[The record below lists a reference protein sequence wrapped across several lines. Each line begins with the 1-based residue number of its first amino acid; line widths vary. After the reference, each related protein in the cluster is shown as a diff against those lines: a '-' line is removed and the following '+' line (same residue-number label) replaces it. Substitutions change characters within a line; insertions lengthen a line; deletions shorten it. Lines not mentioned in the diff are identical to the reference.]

1 MMVATVSLHDS
12 VRHVVRVCA
21 RVQPGELVCIAAD
34 LNTLAIAQALLEAV
48 REAGAEPVLVTMT
61 PRRAH
66 GNEPPRVVAA
76 AMKAADAVIQPVTY
90 AMTHTDATR
99 DALRAGARVLVLRGV
114 TEDIMT
120 HGAMLADYDEVDR
133 ITRDVQRLLTE
144 AKTARVGTP
153 SGTDLSMSLAGRG
166 AVALTGRVGGPG
178 TFAAMPDGEAA
189 ISPVEGSAEGTLVV
203 DHTMDNLGLLD
214 APIRMTVRAGR
225 VTAIEGGAAAKALRD
240 MVAASDANATNIAEF
255 AIGTNDRARLI
266 GSMTEDKKLRG
277 SVHVAIGDNHV
288 IGGTVVSELHL
299 DGLLLRPT
307 VELDGRTVVEDG
319 RLLIGG

>member
-1 MMVATVSLHDS
+1 MTQSVSLQES
-12 VRHVVRVCA
+12 VRNVVRTCA

-34 LNTLAIAQALLEAV
+34 TQTMPIAAALVEAV
-48 REAGAEPVLVTMT
+48 KEAGAEPVVVTML

-76 AMKAADAVIQPVTY
+76 AMKAADVVIQPVTY

-120 HGAMLADYDEVDR
+120 HGAMLADYDRVDR
-133 ITRDVQRLLTE
+133 VTREVQRRMTE
-144 AKTARVGTP
+144 ASAIRVTTP
-153 SGTDLSMSLAGRG
+153 SGTDLTLSVAGRS

-189 ISPVEGSAEGTLVV
+189 ISPVEGTTEGMLVV
-203 DHTMDNLGLLD
+203 DHTMDNIGLLD
-214 APIRMTVRAGR
+214 QPIRMTVRGGR
-225 VTAIEGGAAAKALRD
+225 VHEIGGGSSAERLQALIAAAD
-240 MVAASDANATNIAEF
+240 DNARNIAEF

-266 GSMTEDKKLRG
+266 GSMTEDKKYRG
-277 SVHVAIGDNHV
+277 SVHMAIGDNHV

-307 VELDGRTVVEDG
+307 VELDGRRIVEDG
-319 RLLIGG
+319 RLLIDG

>member
-1 MMVATVSLHDS
+1 MTTTVSLQDS
-12 VRHVVRVCA
+12 VRNVVRTCA

-34 LNTLAIAQALLEAV
+34 TQTMPIALAIVEAV
-48 REAGAEPVLVTMT
+48 KEVGAEPVVVTML

-66 GNEPPRVVAA
+66 GNDPPRVVAA
-76 AMKAADAVIQPVTY
+76 AMQAADVVIQPVTY

-99 DALRAGARVLVLRGV
+99 DALRAGARVLVLRGI

-120 HGAMLADYDEVDR
+120 HGAMLADYDSVERV
-133 ITRDVQRLLTE
+133 TREVQRLMSE
-144 AKTARVGTP
+144 ARTARVRTP
-153 SGTDLSMSLAGRG
+153 AGTDLTMSLTGRE

-189 ISPVEGSAEGTLVV
+189 ISPVEGTTEGTLVV
-203 DHTMDNLGLLD
+203 EHTMDSIGLLD
-214 APIRMTVRAGR
+214 APIRMTIRGGR
-225 VTAIEGGAAAKALRD
+225 VVEIAGGGSAEKLRAL
-240 MVAASDANATNIAEF
+240 VAGADDNATNIAEF

-277 SVHVAIGDNHV
+277 SVHIAIGDNHV

-307 VELDGRTVVEDG
+307 VELDGRRVVDDG
-319 RLLIGG
+319 RLLIDE

>member
-1 MMVATVSLHDS
+1 MTVTVSFQDS
-12 VRHVVRVCA
+12 VRHLVRTA
-21 RVQPGELVCIAAD
+21 AQVQKGEQVCIAAD
-34 LNTLAIAQALLEAV
+34 TNTMPIALAIAEAV
-48 REAGAEPVLVTMT
+48 KEIGAEPVLVAMT
-61 PRRAH
+61 PRHAH

-76 AMKAADAVIQPVTY
+76 AMKAADVVIQPVTY

-99 DALRAGARVLVLRGV
+99 DAMRAGARVLVLRGI

-120 HGAMLADYDEVDR
+120 HGAMLADYDMVDR
-133 ITRDVQRLLTE
+133 VTREV
-144 AKTARVGTP
+144 ARVMSGATTVRVRTP
-153 SGTDLSMSLAGRG
+153 AGTDLTMSLAGRS

-189 ISPVEGSAEGTLVV
+189 ISPVEGTAEGTLVI

-214 APIRMTVRAGR
+214 QPIRMTVREGR
-225 VTAIEGGAAAKALRD
+225 VTDITGGASAQKLREL
-240 MVAASDANATNIAEF
+240 VAGTDANATNIAEF

-266 GSMTEDKKLRG
+266 GSMTEDKKYLG
-277 SVHVAIGDNHV
+277 SVHIAIGDNHV

-307 VELDGRTVVEDG
+307 VELDGKTIVRDG
-319 RLLIGG
+319 RLLVGD

>member
-1 MMVATVSLHDS
+1 MAESISLQES
-12 VRHVVRVCA
+12 VRTVVRTCA

-34 LNTLAIAQALLEAV
+34 TQTMPIAMAIVEAV
-48 REAGAEPVLVTMT
+48 KEVGAEPVVVTML

-66 GNEPPRVVAA
+66 GNDPPRVVAA
-76 AMKAADAVIQPVTY
+76 AMKAADVVIQPVTY

-120 HGAMLADYDEVDR
+120 HGAMLADYDSVDR
-133 ITRDVQRLLTE
+133 VTREVQRLMTE
-144 AKTARVGTP
+144 AKTVRVTTP
-153 SGTDLSMSLAGRG
+153 SGTNLTMSVAGRA

-189 ISPVEGSAEGTLVV
+189 ISPVEGTTEGTLVV
-203 DHTMDNLGLLD
+203 DHTMDSIGLID
-214 APIRMTVRAGR
+214 KPIRMTVRGGKVTEISGGTSAETLRTLVAG
-225 VTAIEGGAAAKALRD
+225 A
-240 MVAASDANATNIAEF
+240 DANATNIAEF

-266 GSMTEDKKLRG
+266 GSMTEDKKYRG

-307 VELDGRTVVEDG
+307 VDLDGRRVVEDG
-319 RLLIGG
+319 RLLIEG

>member
-1 MMVATVSLHDS
+1 MAESISLQES
-12 VRHVVRVCA
+12 VRTVVRTCA

-34 LNTLAIAQALLEAV
+34 TQTMPIAMAIVEAV
-48 REAGAEPVLVTMT
+48 KEVGAEPVVVTML

-66 GNEPPRVVAA
+66 GNDPPRVVAA
-76 AMKAADAVIQPVTY
+76 AMKAADVVIQPVTY

-120 HGAMLADYDEVDR
+120 HGAMLADYDRVDR
-133 ITRDVQRLLTE
+133 VTREVQRLMTE
-144 AKTARVGTP
+144 AKTVRVTTP
-153 SGTDLSMSLAGRG
+153 SGTDLTMSVAGRA

-189 ISPVEGSAEGTLVV
+189 ISPVEGTAEGTLVV
-203 DHTMDNLGLLD
+203 DHTMDSIGLID
-214 APIRMTVRAGR
+214 KPIRMTVRVGK
-225 VTAIEGGAAAKALRD
+225 VTEITGGASAEKLRTL
-240 MVAASDANATNIAEF
+240 VAGADANATNIAEF

-266 GSMTEDKKLRG
+266 GSMTEDKKYRG

-307 VELDGRTVVEDG
+307 VDLDGRRVVEDG

>member
-1 MMVATVSLHDS
+1 MADSVSLQES
-12 VRHVVRVCA
+12 VRTVVRTCA

-34 LNTLAIAQALLEAV
+34 TQTMPIALALVEAV
-48 REAGAEPVLVTMT
+48 KEAGAEPVVVTML

-76 AMKAADAVIQPVTY
+76 AMKAADVVIQPVTY

-120 HGAMLADYDEVDR
+120 HGAMLADYDRVDR
-133 ITRDVQRLLTE
+133 VTREVQRRM
-144 AKTARVGTP
+144 TAANAVRVTTP
-153 SGTDLSMSLAGRG
+153 SGTDLTLSVAGRS

-189 ISPVEGSAEGTLVV
+189 ISPVEGTTEGMLVV
-203 DHTMDNLGLLD
+203 DHTMDGIGLLD
-214 APIRMTVRAGR
+214 APIRMTVRGGR
-225 VTAIEGGAAAKALRD
+225 VVDISGGQSAERLAVLVAAAD
-240 MVAASDANATNIAEF
+240 TSATNIAEF

-266 GSMTEDKKLRG
+266 GSMTEDKKYRG
-277 SVHVAIGDNHV
+277 SVHMAIGDNHV

-307 VELDGRTVVEDG
+307 VELDGRRIVEDG
-319 RLLIGG
+319 RLLING

>member
-1 MMVATVSLHDS
+1 MAESISLQES
-12 VRHVVRVCA
+12 VRTVVRTCA

-34 LNTLAIAQALLEAV
+34 TQTMPIAMAIVEAV
-48 REAGAEPVLVTMT
+48 KEVGAEPVVVTML

-66 GNEPPRVVAA
+66 GNDPPRVVAA
-76 AMKAADAVIQPVTY
+76 AMKAADVVIQPVTY

-120 HGAMLADYDEVDR
+120 HGAMLADYDRVDR
-133 ITRDVQRLLTE
+133 VTREVQRLMTE
-144 AKTARVGTP
+144 AKTVRVTTP
-153 SGTDLSMSLAGRG
+153 SGTDLTMSVAGRA

-189 ISPVEGSAEGTLVV
+189 ISPVEATTEGTLVV
-203 DHTMDNLGLLD
+203 DHTMDSIGLID
-214 APIRMTVRAGR
+214 KPIRMTVRGGK
-225 VTAIEGGAAAKALRD
+225 VTEITGGASAETLRAL
-240 MVAASDANATNIAEF
+240 VAGADANATNIAEF
-255 AIGTNDRARLI
+255 AIGTNDHARLI
-266 GSMTEDKKLRG
+266 GSMTEDKKYRG
-277 SVHVAIGDNHV
+277 SVHIAIGDNHV

-307 VELDGRTVVEDG
+307 VDLDGRRVVEDG
-319 RLLIGG
+319 RLLIEG

>member
-1 MMVATVSLHDS
+1 MIESVSLQES
-12 VRHVVRVCA
+12 VRNVVRISA
-21 RVQPGELVCIAAD
+21 RVQRGELVCIAAD
-34 LNTLAIAQALLEAV
+34 TQTVPIAMAIAEAV
-48 REAGAEPVLVTMT
+48 REAGAEPVVVTMR

-76 AMKAADAVIQPVTY
+76 AMKAADVVIQPVTY

-120 HGAMLADYDEVDR
+120 HGAMLADYDRVDR
-133 ITRDVQRLLTE
+133 LTRAVQRRMTE
-144 AKTARVGTP
+144 ATTARVRTP
-153 SGTDLSMSLAGRG
+153 SGTDLTMSLAGRA

-189 ISPVEGSAEGTLVV
+189 ISPVEGTAEGVLVV
-203 DHTMDNLGLLD
+203 DHTMDSIGLLD

-225 VTAIEGGAAAKALRD
+225 VTEIRGGKSADRLRELIAAAD
-240 MVAASDANATNIAEF
+240 ASATNIAEF

-266 GSMTEDKKLRG
+266 GSMTEDKKYLG

-307 VELDGRTVVEDG
+307 VELDGARIVEDG
-319 RLLIGG
+319 RLLIDG

>member
-1 MMVATVSLHDS
+1 MAMAISLHDS
-12 VRHVVRVCA
+12 VRTVVRICA
-21 RVQPGELVCIAAD
+21 RVRAGELVCIAAD
-34 LNTLAIAQALLEAV
+34 TNTAPIAGAIAEAV
-48 REAGAEPVLVTMT
+48 REAGAEPVVVTMA

-76 AMKAADAVIQPVTY
+76 AMKAADVVIQPVTY
-90 AMTHTDATR
+90 AMTHTDATQ

-133 ITRDVQRLLTE
+133 LTREVQRLLSA
-144 AKTARVGTP
+144 AKMVHVRTP
-153 SGTDLSMSLAGRG
+153 AGTDLTMSIDGRE

-178 TFAAMPDGEAA
+178 TFAAMPDGESA
-189 ISPVEGSAEGTLVV
+189 ISPVEGTAEGTLVI

-214 APIRMTVRAGR
+214 APVRMNVHAGR
-225 VTAIEGGAAAKALRD
+225 VTSIEGGTSAKTLRE
-240 MVAASDANATNIAEF
+240 MVAAADDSATNIAEF

-266 GSMTEDKKLRG
+266 GSMTEDKKYRG
-277 SVHVAIGDNHV
+277 SVHIAIGDNHV
-288 IGGTVVSELHL
+288 IGGTVTSELHL

-307 VELDGRTVVEDG
+307 VVLDGRTVVDDG
-319 RLLIGG
+319 RLLIGA

>member
-1 MMVATVSLHDS
+1 MAESISLQES
-12 VRHVVRVCA
+12 VRTVVRTCA

-34 LNTLAIAQALLEAV
+34 TQTMPIAMAIVEAV
-48 REAGAEPVLVTMT
+48 KEVGAEPVVVTML

-66 GNEPPRVVAA
+66 GNDPPRVVAA
-76 AMKAADAVIQPVTY
+76 AMKAADVVIQPVTY

-120 HGAMLADYDEVDR
+120 HGAMLADYDRVDR
-133 ITRDVQRLLTE
+133 VTREVQRLMTE
-144 AKTARVGTP
+144 AKTVRVTTP
-153 SGTDLSMSLAGRG
+153 SGTDLKMSLAGRA

-189 ISPVEGSAEGTLVV
+189 ISPVEGTTEGTLVV
-203 DHTMDNLGLLD
+203 DHTMDSIGLID
-214 APIRMTVRAGR
+214 QPIRMTVRGGKVTEISGGTSAEKLRTLVAG
-225 VTAIEGGAAAKALRD
+225 A
-240 MVAASDANATNIAEF
+240 DANATNIAEF

-266 GSMTEDKKLRG
+266 GSMTEDKKYRG

-307 VELDGRTVVEDG
+307 VDLDGRRVVEDG
-319 RLLIGG
+319 RLLIEG

>member
-1 MMVATVSLHDS
+1 MATMVTLQES
-12 VRHVVRVCA
+12 VRNVVSTCAHVRH
-21 RVQPGELVCIAAD
+21 GELVCIAAD
-34 LNTLAIAQALLEAV
+34 TETMPIALAILEAV
-48 REAGAEPVLVTMT
+48 KEVGAEPVMVTMT

-76 AMKAADAVIQPVTY
+76 AMKAADVVIQPVTY

-99 DALRAGARVLVLRGV
+99 DAMRAGARVLVLRGI

-120 HGAMLADYDEVDR
+120 HGAMLADYAKVDR
-133 ITRDVQRLLTE
+133 ITQEVARRMSGAE
-144 AKTARVGTP
+144 TARVKSP
-153 SGTDLSMSLAGRG
+153 SGTDLVMSLVGRQ

-189 ISPVEGSAEGTLVV
+189 VSPVEGTAEGTLVV
-203 DHTMDNLGLLD
+203 DHTMDSLGLLD
-214 APIRMTVRAGR
+214 QPIRMTVR
-225 VTAIEGGAAAKALRD
+225 GGKVVEITGGTSARKLRD
-240 MVAASDANATNIAEF
+240 LIATADANATNIAEF

-266 GSMTEDKKLRG
+266 GSMTEDKKYLG
-277 SVHVAIGDNHV
+277 SVHIAIGDNHV

-307 VELDGRTVVEDG
+307 VDLDDERVVEDG
-319 RLLIGG
+319 RLLVG

>member
-1 MMVATVSLHDS
+1 MTQSVSLQES
-12 VRHVVRVCA
+12 VRNVVRTCA

-34 LNTLAIAQALLEAV
+34 TQTMPIAAALVEAV
-48 REAGAEPVLVTMT
+48 KEAGAEPVVVTML

-76 AMKAADAVIQPVTY
+76 AMKAADVVIQPVTY

-120 HGAMLADYDEVDR
+120 HGAMLADYDRVDR
-133 ITRDVQRLLTE
+133 VTREVQRRMTE
-144 AKTARVGTP
+144 ASAIRVTTP
-153 SGTDLSMSLAGRG
+153 SGTDLTLSVAGRS

-189 ISPVEGSAEGTLVV
+189 ISPVEGTTEGMLVV
-203 DHTMDNLGLLD
+203 DHTMDNIGLLD
-214 APIRMTVRAGR
+214 QPIRMTVRGGR
-225 VTAIEGGAAAKALRD
+225 VHEIGGGSSAERLQALIAAAD
-240 MVAASDANATNIAEF
+240 DNARNIAEF

-266 GSMTEDKKLRG
+266 GSMTEDKKYRG
-277 SVHVAIGDNHV
+277 SVHIAIGDNHV

-307 VELDGRTVVEDG
+307 VELDGQRVVEDG
-319 RLLIGG
+319 RLLIDG